1 MNRILNKKQAIC
13 GTVWLLVVC
22 AALILWPFRLIH
34 EEVRA
39 ESGRQQVA
47 VSEAV
52 NADRVVQQRFIAQYD
67 RLKEIE
73 IYLAEWTEGEKLNF
87 VLRDASMQTLM
98 QQVIDTGDME
108 TIPGYLKV
116 QVNIDTE
123 VGRDYYFLLQG
134 VESEFHVAYTD
145 NAGEN
150 VNIYI
155 GALYYDGVE
164 DTERCVIAD
173 YVYEVPLRK
182 GKTLAAYAAFLLVGV
197 LVSWLSTLYYRRQ
210 PERNTLLTVE
220 RSMRFILNPL
230 IVVAA
235 VVAAVAIGPCRLFTT
250 DTYSILFYET
260 GVVFA
265 AVAAL
270 YAVNHDRTGIAT
282 DRTVFVVLRERW
294 RDDLQ
299 SAMFAGAIWGCCNYM
314 NALYEIHHTVAYR
327 QVLIFLALALIV
339 TFQKR
344 EIFCWYHLIYG
355 VVAALIGP
363 MYYRDALIALVEK
376 STQAGLAEPGELE
389 IKALKLTVWAGVFAG
404 FVILNA
410 LKLLF
415 TRKIERIS
423 IPYGILVGVFFVLL
437 ILYRNTRG
445 WPVFLVCC
453 FTLYYLRM
461 ASGVKRTILLHNI
474 VNGILLHF
482 VLTVGYCLLHRPY
495 MYFRYYRYPFH
506 FHTVTISAVYLALVV
521 CAALVKFLDA
531 YGRRPSLAGTY
542 KELTVLGVS
551 AMYLLFTLSRTG
563 YLAIFV
569 TAVVVIPV
577 AFFSGKTLALKEKWR
592 RFLGGMGLMFLSVI
606 ISFPVMFTAQ
616 RTVPAVAADIR
627 SHEIEDFPVELVH
640 GRDMDSY
647 YYITVER
654 FIQTFQMKVLGIPQ
668 EKCLNA
674 FHYFSKADGESE
686 YRSPYLEYGG
696 RILLAS
702 SEDMA
707 AAAENEEEES
717 FTNGRLY
724 IFERY
729 FERLNN
735 AGHED
740 MGVMEPDGNYLAHAH
755 NIYLQ
760 VAYDHGLFVGGV
772 FLLLGIGT
780 LVQAVLY
787 YRRHREDREC
797 ALFPL
802 ALLLLFAVAGLT
814 EWIFHPCCPIACCLL
829 LVMAPL
835 LVDIRADAV
844 PERM

>member
-13 GTVWLLVVC
+13 GTVWILVVC
-22 AALILWPFRLIH
+22 AAFVLWPLRLIH

-39 ESGRQQVA
+39 VSGRQQAV

-52 NADRVVQQRFIAQYD
+52 TADYVVQQRFIAQYD

-73 IYLAEWTEGEKLNF
+73 IYLADRMEGEKLNF

-108 TIPGYLKV
+108 TFPGYLRV

-134 VESEFHVAYTD
+134 VESAFRVAYAD

-150 VNIYI
+150 TNIYI
-155 GALYYDGVE
+155 GALYYGDVE
-164 DTERCVIAD
+164 DTERCMIAD

-182 GKTLAAYAAFLLVGV
+182 GKTLVLYAAFLCAAV
-197 LVSWLSTLYYRRQ
+197 LVSVLASIYYKKR
-210 PERNTLLTVE
+210 PERNKLLTVE
-220 RSMRFILNPL
+220 RAVRFVLNPL
-230 IVVAA
+230 IAAAA
-235 VVAAVAIGPCRLFTT
+235 VAAAVAIGPCRLFTT
-250 DTYSILFYET
+250 DIYSILFYET

-265 AVAAL
+265 AVAAF
-270 YAVNHDRTGIAT
+270 YAVNHDRTGLAS
-282 DRTVFVVLRERW
+282 DRTVFAVIRERW
-294 RDDLQ
+294 QDDLQ

-327 QVLIFLALALIV
+327 QVLIFFALALIV
-339 TFQKR
+339 TYRKK
-344 EIFCWYHLIYG
+344 ELLCWSNLVYG
-355 VVAALIGP
+355 VAAAVAAP
-363 MYYRDALIALVEK
+363 MYYRDELAVLIDK
-376 STQAGLAEPGELE
+376 SVQAGLAEPAELE
-389 IKALKLTVWAGVFAG
+389 LKALKLTVWAGVLAG
-404 FVILNA
+404 FVILNT

-415 TRKIERIS
+415 TRKIKRIS
-423 IPYGILVGVFFVLL
+423 IPYGVLVGVFFVLL

-445 WPVFLVCC
+445 WPIFLVCS

-461 ASGVKRTILLHNI
+461 ASGVKRTVLLHNI

-495 MYFRYYRYPFH
+495 MYFQYYRYPFH

-531 YGRRPSLAGTY
+531 YGRKPSLAGTY
-542 KELTVLGVS
+542 KELAVLGVS

-569 TAVVVIPV
+569 TAVVMIPV
-577 AFFSGKTLALKEKWR
+577 AFFSGKALPLKERWR
-592 RFLGGMGLMFLSVI
+592 RFLRGIGLMALSVI
-606 ISFPVMFTAQ
+606 ISLPVMFTAQ

-627 SHEIEDFPVELVH
+627 AHEIEEFPSELVH

-674 FHYFSKADGESE
+674 FLFFSKVDGESE
-686 YRSPYLEYGG
+686 YRSPYLENGG

-702 SEDMA
+702 AEDMA
-707 AAAENEEEES
+707 AAAEAEEES

-729 FERLNN
+729 YERLNQT
-735 AGHED
+735 GHDD

-760 VAYDHGLFVGGV
+760 VAYDHGIFVGCV

-780 LVQAVLY
+780 LLQAVLY
-787 YRRHREDREC
+787 YRRHKEDREC

-802 ALLLLFAVAGLT
+802 ALLILFAVAGLT
-814 EWIFHPCCPIACCLL
+814 EWIFHPCCPIAYCLL

-835 LVDIRADAV
+835 LTDIEKATA
-844 PERM
+844 